1 MFVKMSSNDCKGV
14 NDMQLSIRY
23 DDDVHRKLKVIAA
36 YREKSLNSLIMDT
49 LAREVSDWERE
60 HGAIKFPES

>member
-1 MFVKMSSNDCKGV
+1 
-14 NDMQLSIRY
+14 MQLSIRY